1 MQKRI
6 TWMSLSLMLIV
17 VLIASISLY
26 GCKTTTETTATE
38 TTAAETTATETT
50 VAETTVAETTAEAG
64 PIKIVHLTVMLDHP
78 YWRAQDSTIVENA
91 KELGVEL
98 TTLNATNDA
107 TLQASQVDTIILQKP
122 DAVIFTAVDTG
133 AGVALI
139 KKMRDAGIHVVSNNR
154 PILEGDIELQIVID
168 PVIMGAQ
175 SGEAFVNYAKEKYGE
190 AKGDFLE
197 IQGQLSDDNVTQ
209 WEVGFKQVMDQN
221 PDMKWDVKNCDWDL
235 VKATQQVTDAFT
247 ANPNWDG
254 IWTQSDYL
262 IPAVTPIAKDYPL
275 SGEEGH
281 VFWVSHS
288 GDEFALEQV
297 IEGFMDVT
305 INMPVNDMA
314 ALSLEYAIKLVNGE
328 EITAGEVTREGA
340 KWSPSEIKE
349 GPTGLQ
355 LFLASWPVTKADAS
369 DPNLWGNKFKSAAE

>member
-6 TWMSLSLMLIV
+6 TWLSFSLMLIV

-26 GCKTTTETTATE
+26 GCATTE
-38 TTAAETTATETT
+38 TTAAETTAAPETT
-50 VAETTVAETTAEAG
+50 AAETTAAPETTAAAETTAAE
-64 PIKIVHLTVMLDHP
+64 PMEIVHMTVMLDHP
-78 YWRAQDSTIVENA
+78 YWIAQDETIHEMA
-91 KELGVEL
+91 TELGINV

-107 TLQASQVDTIILQKP
+107 TLQASQVDSVILQMP

-133 AGVALI
+133 AGVAMI
-139 KKMRDAGIHVVSNNR
+139 EKMRDAGIHVVSNNR

-168 PVIMGAQ
+168 PIIMGQQ
-175 SGEAFVNYAKEKYGE
+175 SGQAFVDSAMEKYGE
-190 AKGDFLE
+190 AKGDYLE
-197 IQGQLSDDNVTQ
+197 IQGLLSDDNVTQ
-209 WEVGFKQVMDQN
+209 WEVGFANVMDQY
-221 PDMKWDVKNCDWDL
+221 PDMKWEVKNCEWDL

-262 IPAVTPIAKDYPL
+262 IPAVTPVVKDLPL
-275 SGEEGH
+275 AGEDGH

-297 IEGFMDVT
+297 REGFMDVT

-328 EITAGEVTREGA
+328 EIMAGQVTQEGA
-340 KWSPSEIKE
+340 NWSPSEIKE

-355 LFLASWPVTKADAS
+355 LFLASWPVTKENVD
-369 DPNLWGNKFKSAAE
+369 DPELWGNKFATQ

>member
-1 MQKRI
+1 MKRI
-6 TWMSLSLMLIV
+6 LLFFLVVVIIVGIVGTLSLTSCKEPEVIV
-17 VLIASISLY
+17 
-26 GCKTTTETTATE
+26 ETVIE
-38 TTAAETTATETT
+38 TVVETVEVEKEAEAETVE
-50 VAETTVAETTAEAG
+50 AE

-78 YWRAQDSTIVENA
+78 YWRAQDATIVEMA

-98 TTLNATNDA
+98 TTLNATNDS

-139 KKMRDAGIHVVSNNR
+139 QRMRDAGIHVVSNNR
-154 PILEGDIELQIVID
+154 PILDGDIDLQIVID
-168 PVIMGAQ
+168 PVIMGMQ
-175 SGEAFVNYAKEKYGE
+175 SGEAFVNYAIEKYGE

-209 WEVGFKQVMDQN
+209 WELGFKQVMDEN
-221 PDMKWDVKNCDWDL
+221 PNMKWDVKNCDWDL
-235 VKATQQVTDAFT
+235 VKATTQVTDAFT

-262 IPAVTPIAKDYPL
+262 IPAVTPIVKDYPL
-275 SGEEGH
+275 SGEDGH

-297 IEGFMDVT
+297 KEGFMDVT

-328 EITAGEVTREGA
+328 EITAGTVTREGA

-355 LFLASWPVTKADAS
+355 LFLASWPIDMTDAG
-369 DPNLWGNKFKSAAE
+369 DPNLWGNKFASGAE

>member
-6 TWMSLSLMLIV
+6 TWLSFSLLLIV
-17 VLIASISLY
+17 VLVASFSLY
-26 GCKTTTETTATE
+26 GCKTPAATTEAETAAATE
-38 TTAAETTATETT
+38 AETAAATE
-50 VAETTVAETTAEAG
+50 AETAAATEAAE
-64 PIKIVHLTVMLDHP
+64 PIKVVHMTVMLDHP
-78 YWRAQDSTIVENA
+78 YWVAQDATIVEMA
-91 KELGVEL
+91 KEMGVEL

-107 TLQASQVDTIILQKP
+107 TLQASQVDTVVLQKP

-168 PVIMGAQ
+168 PVIMGVQ
-175 SGEAFVNYAKEKYGE
+175 SGESFVNYAIDKYGE

-209 WEVGFKQVMDQN
+209 WEVGFKQVMDMNQN
-221 PDMKWDVKNCDWDL
+221 LKWDVKNCDWDL

-262 IPAVTPIAKDYPL
+262 IPAVTPIVKDYPL
-275 SGEEGH
+275 SGEDGH

-288 GDEFALEQV
+288 GDEYALEQV
-297 IEGFMDVT
+297 REGFMDVT

-328 EITAGEVTREGA
+328 TITAGTVTREGA

-349 GPTGLQ
+349 GPAGLQ
-355 LFLASWPVTKADAS
+355 LFLASWPVTKENVD
-369 DPNLWGNKFKSAAE
+369 DPELWGNKFKTQ